1 MNKKVILIILGVV
14 VVGALVVA
22 NLMQSSDSGIK
33 VRAEEVADRSLVE
46 LVSASGRIQP
56 QTKVDIT
63 SQINGEIIDLLIRE
77 GDRVQKGDLL
87 VVLDTVQLRSDLDQ
101 AQYSL
106 NEVRARLAGQKAQLE
121 QAQEEFERQERL
133 YEDKLTS
140 EREFKDS
147 RYAFLNAEASYN
159 ALSASMEQA
168 QALYA
173 KQQDNLRKATIS
185 APMTGVIT
193 YLDAEVGEIAAAQT
207 AFTQGK
213 TLMTVANLDVFEVEV
228 EVDETEI
235 AKVALHQDAEI
246 EVDAFPEET
255 FPGEVVEIGNTAI
268 TSQTSAQDLSTN
280 FRVKV
285 IFKEPK
291 RAIKPGM
298 SATVDITTAR
308 RDEVPTVPFSA
319 VVMRTLDLDSLRQAR
334 HSEESDEDAPNA
346 VQAAEH
352 ESDEDSASV
361 SNGDSTAT
369 ADAKKE
375 EPEELKGV
383 FVIREGKARF
393 VPVET
398 GIADHQ
404 NIEVT
409 SGLKTGDSVIAGPYS
424 VLRTVEDGDD
434 VRPEKQK
441 KQDGK

>member
-1 MNKKVILIILGVV
+1 MSKKTILIILAVV
-14 VVGALVVA
+14 VVGVLVVVS
-22 NLMQSSDSGIK
+22 LTRDTEKGIM
-33 VRAEEVADRSLVE
+33 VRAAEVENLELVE
-46 LVSASGRIQP
+46 IVSASGRIQP

-63 SQINGEIIDLLIRE
+63 SQINGEIIDLLVRE
-77 GDRVQKGDLL
+77 GDRVQRGDLL

-101 AQYSL
+101 ALYSL
-106 NEVRARLAGQKAQLE
+106 NGVKARLAGEKARLE

-133 YEDKLTS
+133 YADKLTS
-140 EREFKDS
+140 EQEFKNAK
-147 RYAFLNAEASYN
+147 YAYLNAEASYQ
-159 ALSASMEQA
+159 STKASMDQA
-168 QALYA
+168 QAQYE
-173 KQQDNLRKATIS
+173 KQMDNLSKATIA
-185 APMTGVIT
+185 APMAGVIT

-213 TLMTVANLDVFEVEV
+213 TLMTVSNLDVFEVEV

-235 AKVALHQDAEI
+235 AKVALNQDAEI

-268 TSQTSAQDLSTN
+268 TSQTGSQDLSTN

-298 SATVDITTAR
+298 SATVDITTAK
-308 RDEVPTVPFSA
+308 RDDVPSVPFSA
-319 VVMRTLDLDSLRQAR
+319 VVMRTLDLDSLKQAR
-334 HSEESDEDAPNA
+334 AAEAAGEESPNA
-346 VQAAEH
+346 VHAAEH
-352 ESDEDSASV
+352 EED
-361 SNGDSTAT
+361 GDTTAAMNEAEEET
-369 ADAKKE
+369 

-404 NIEVT
+404 NIEVV
-409 SGLKTGDSVIAGPYS
+409 SGLEPGDSVIAGPYS
-424 VLRTVEDGDD
+424 VLRSVEDGDN
-434 VRPEKQK
+434 VRPENQK
-441 KQDGK
+441 KRNGKN